1 MASPRSSIEPLRAA
15 LAAMPPGAL
24 VPRDWL
30 LEQLTASLSGP
41 QGSPAPAP
49 PTLVDLTI
57 RDLAQ
62 VFGKRPSTV
71 RAWAERGDFPGAY
84 KLHGKEWRIPA
95 SAVEAFQD
103 RQRMRARPGRGTE
116 SGGRLSQWRSVRLR
130 GSARRSESG
139 LDTAAPWPLRGHAED

>member
-1 MASPRSSIEPLRAA
+1 
-15 LAAMPPGAL
+15 MPPGAL

-30 LEQLTASLSGP
+30 LEQLTAGLSGP
-41 QGSPAPAP
+41 QGSPAPDP
-49 PTLVDLTI
+49 PACVDLTI

-71 RAWAERGDFPGAY
+71 RAWVERGDFPGAY
-84 KLHGKEWRIPA
+84 KLNGKEWRVPA

-103 RQRMRARPGRGTE
+103 RQRMRAGPRRRTE
-116 SGGRLSQWRSVRLR
+116 SAGRLSQWRSVRPR

-139 LDTAAPWPLRGHAED
+139 PDTATPRPLRGHAED

>member
-1 MASPRSSIEPLRAA
+1 
-15 LAAMPPGAL
+15 MPPGAL

-30 LEQLTASLSGP
+30 LEQLNAGLGGMSG
-41 QGSPAPAP
+41 STAPAP
-49 PTLVDLTI
+49 PSLVDLTI

-71 RAWAERGDFPGAY
+71 RAWVERGDFPAAY
-84 KLHGKEWRIPA
+84 KLHGKEWRVPA

-103 RQRMRARPGRGTE
+103 RQRMRSVPGRRTE

-139 LDTAAPWPLRGHAED
+139 PDTATPRPRRGHAED

>member
-1 MASPRSSIEPLRAA
+1 MASARSPFEPLRAA
-15 LAAMPPGAL
+15 VAAMPPGAL

-30 LEQLTASLSGP
+30 LEQLNAGLGDMSG
-41 QGSPAPAP
+41 STAPAP

-57 RDLAQ
+57 RDLAH
-62 VFGKRPSTV
+62 VFEKRPSTV
-71 RAWAERGDFPGAY
+71 RAWVERGDFPGAY
-84 KLHGKEWRIPA
+84 KLHDKEWRIPA

-103 RQRMRARPGRGTE
+103 RQRMRARLGRGTE

-139 LDTAAPWPLRGHAED
+139 LDTAAPRPLRGHAED